1 MSDNMNLKYKYYT
14 GNPDTA
20 EYIHSDQRC
29 EVMGVAWGDMT
40 ENAAIRAIEDPDD
53 LDACPRCCDL

>member
-1 MSDNMNLKYKYYT
+1 MTLNYEYYT
-14 GNPDTA
+14 GNPNTG

-29 EVMGVAWGDMT
+29 EIMGNLWGDMT
-40 ENAAIRAIEDPDD
+40 ENAAIRAIDDPDD

>member
-20 EYIHSDQRC
+20 KYIHSDQRC
-29 EVMGVAWGDMT
+29 GVMGVAWGDMT
-40 ENAAIRAIEDPDD
+40 ESAAIRAIDDPDD

>member
-1 MSDNMNLKYKYYT
+1 MTLNYEYYT

-20 EYIHSDQRC
+20 KYIHSDQRC
-29 EVMGVAWGDMT
+29 EIMGDLWGDMT